1 MMNFETAYDL
11 LSEYVTED
19 TEALDLAF
27 AIGGRTVE
35 TAEAILYY
43 YTGWHNFEGYL
54 AEINGEDED
63 EDEEDLDPDFDE
75 ADLEMGFDPYEG
87 CYSYDC

>member
-11 LSEYVTED
+11 LAEYVTED
-19 TEALDLAF
+19 TAALDLAF

-63 EDEEDLDPDFDE
+63 ADEEEDDEDEENALYALIAHMRKARE
-75 ADLEMGFDPYEG
+75 Q
-87 CYSYDC
+87 

>member
-1 MMNFETAYDL
+1 MKTKPIAINFESAYDL
-11 LSEYVTED
+11 LAEYVTED
-19 TEALDLAF
+19 TEALNLAF
-27 AIGGRTVE
+27 AIGGHTVE

-43 YTGWHNFEGYL
+43 YTGSRNFEGFL
-54 AEINGEDED
+54 AEINGEDE
-63 EDEEDLDPDFDE
+63 EPDCDE

>member
-11 LSEYVTED
+11 LAEYVTEN

-27 AIGGRTVE
+27 AVGGCTVG

-43 YTGWHNFEGYL
+43 YTGWHSFEGYL
-54 AEINGEDED
+54 AEINGEDE
-63 EDEEDLDPDFDE
+63 EPDCDE

>member
-11 LSEYVTED
+11 LAEYVTD
-19 TEALDLAF
+19 NTEALNLAF
-27 AIGGRTVE
+27 AIGGHTVE

-43 YTGWHNFEGYL
+43 YTGWHSFEGYL
-54 AEINGEDED
+54 AEINS
-63 EDEEDLDPDFDE
+63 EDEEPDCDE